1 MGFGST
7 DTGSSSLSNLFSWD
21 GRTLQAGG
29 SFVFPIFN
37 YGRLTNQ
44 VRVQDAA
51 FQQAVLSYQ
60 NTVLAAQEDVEN
72 ALAAFV
78 YGKRIA
84 AALEQAAVSA
94 RRTTALAL
102 IQYKEGQVGF
112 TPLLNAYDS
121 QLQVEDAL
129 AQSRGQVL
137 LGLISVYRALGG
149 GWQTRAGQG
158 MVSESVANEM
168 RQRTDWGDMLPADG
182 DGAQAPPPEED
193 QPQ

>member
-1 MGFGST
+1 
-7 DTGSSSLSNLFSWD
+7 
-21 GRTLQAGG
+21 
-29 SFVFPIFN
+29 
-37 YGRLTNQ
+37 
-44 VRVQDAA
+44 
-51 FQQAVLSYQ
+51 VLSYQ

-182 DGAQAPPPEED
+182 DGAQAPPSEED